1 MTDQSQSQ
9 SPAIE
14 QDTLAQFTAE
24 AAAVDTAAKVAPEPE
39 GAQAAPE
46 GAQAAPEAVEQP
58 TIPLLTTKEEA
69 GKLVDLVAWG
79 MSKMFP
85 VLEYTDATKTEAAA
99 KLAPL
104 LQKYNLSS
112 ELLNKW
118 GAEFEAGLFFGGLAV
133 ASYHAIKQAKQPVEV
148 PPKKSWWNK
157 FFAKATA

>member
-14 QDTLAQFTAE
+14 QDTLAKFTAE
-24 AAAVDTAAKVAPEPE
+24 AAAVDTAANV
-39 GAQAAPE
+39 APE
-46 GAQAAPEAVEQP
+46 GAQAAHEAVEQP
-58 TIPLLTTKEEA
+58 SIPLLTPKEEA

-79 MSKMFP
+79 MSKLFP
-85 VLEYTDATKTEAAA
+85 VIEYTEETKTEAAA

-133 ASYHAIKQAKQPVEV
+133 ASYQAIKQAKQPAEV

-157 FFAKATA
+157 FFAKAAA